1 MMEKMSALSLQVTY
15 RKGEPFAAYISLALH
30 TGDEVARTEEA
41 LPDLLVDYASD
52 GRPLGIEIVTPR
64 AVSLEAINEVFDRLG
79 LGRPDPADLRPL
91 QAA

>member
-1 MMEKMSALSLQVTY
+1 MSAFSLQVTY
-15 RKGEPFAAYISLALH
+15 RKGRPLAAYISLTSHA
-30 TGDEVARTEEA
+30 GDKVARTEEA

-52 GRPLGIEIVTPR
+52 GRPLGIEIVTPG
-64 AVSLEAINEVFDRLG
+64 AVSPEAINEVFDRLG